1 MVVALMALP
10 ASKLDTCMMYAI
22 MQVVVTDATV
32 SAIAAAKATDRCCW
46 RVSSTV
52 FSHVASDQVLQPLGH
67 FAAAAAAE
75 QYPPT
80 PAGLQV
86 QRELEAIR
94 LKRS

>member
-1 MVVALMALP
+1 ML
-10 ASKLDTCMMYAI
+10 ASTSLSLDCTAAATAAAVL
-22 MQVVVTDATV
+22 QVVVTDATV
-32 SAIAAAKATDRCCW
+32 SAVAAAKAAGHCCW

-52 FSHVASDQVLQPLGH
+52 FAHIASDQVLQPLGH
-67 FAAAAAAE
+67 FAAAEE